1 MPVKF
6 DVVAEVA
13 AEGVTTIGAVREV
26 GTFFPP
32 KTMES
37 M

>member
-6 DVVAEVA
+6 DVVANVV
-13 AEGVTTIGAVREV
+13 AEGVTTIGAVKEV

-32 KTMES
+32 KTIERM
-37 M
+37 